1 MQNPLV
7 IDTDG
12 LRCRCGIRVARSTL
26 HAWEKKGLFPRRF
39 RIGQKVYWNL
49 REVEEH
55 LARLAKEARR

>member
-12 LRCRCGIRVARSTL
+12 LRRCGIRVARSTL
-26 HAWEKKGLFPRRF
+26 LIWEKRGLFPRRF
-39 RIGQKVYWNL
+39 RIGQRIYWNL

-55 LARLAKEARR
+55 LSRLAAEARQ